1 MWAESFHKSRQSG
14 SALLVSLI
22 LLLLLVMLGSA
33 MLTLSG
39 VESSISHN
47 DFWSE
52 AAFHA
57 AEAGI
62 HAGIDR
68 LAIDPA
74 VSTLPIAETVI
85 ADDFS
90 YRSGGRNAGA
100 PQPLV
105 LQAVQTEPG
114 FSMAAGTGY
123 NPAGYAFARY
133 RINATGAAP
142 RQTRRELEISARFG
156 PVPQ

>member
-1 MWAESFHKSRQSG
+1 MPVDTNRQSG

-47 DFWSE
+47 DLWSE
-52 AAFHA
+52 GAFHA

-62 HAGIDR
+62 HAGLSQIT
-68 LAIDPA
+68 ADPS
-74 VSTLPIAETVI
+74 VSVQPIPETPI
-85 ADDFS
+85 ADDFT
-90 YRSGGRNAGA
+90 YRSGGRQDTG
-100 PQPLV
+100 PQALV
-105 LQAVQTEPG
+105 FGGTLPEAG
-114 FSMAAGTGY
+114 FSAAVGTGY
-123 NPAGYAFARY
+123 NPSGYAFVRY
-133 RINATGAAP
+133 RINATGTGP
-142 RQTRRELEISARFG
+142 RETRREVEVSARFG